1 MHIRA
6 YLRASTDQQDA
17 NRARASL
24 VEFAKGN
31 NVSIANYYTE
41 NESGRIIKRP
51 ELMRLLDD
59 ASAGDVILIES
70 IDRLTRLTADDWAE
84 LKLMIES
91 KKLHIVA
98 VDVPTSHGFISTSP
112 VDEMTAGILKA
123 INNMLVDILAV
134 MACKDYELRRQRS
147 EQGTAKAKAEGK
159 YKGRPENKERNAG
172 IAKMLDSGA
181 TYSEIQAITG
191 ASRAT
196 IAKVKKNSLE
206 LV

>member
-6 YLRASTDQQDA
+6 YLRASTDRQDA

-24 VEFAKGN
+24 IEFAKGN
-31 NVSIANYYTE
+31 NVSIASFYTE

-98 VDVPTSHGFISTSP
+98 MDIPTSHGFLNTAP
-112 VDEMTAGILKA
+112 LDEMTAGILKA
-123 INNMLVDILAV
+123 VNNMLVDILAV